1 MPLPISIQVR
11 NSFHSVDLCNS
22 LVSKGEKDSEIND
35 TVKRNKEHL
44 QIMLNNEEFVAALTP
59 QQRTDIDN
67 CITTSEAF
75 LAS

>member
-1 MPLPISIQVR
+1 MPLSISIQVQ

-59 QQRTDIDN
+59 QQRADIDN
-67 CITTSEAF
+67 CITASEAF